1 MVLVVRLFVAL
12 VGGFFV
18 AQGLSKV
25 DDVVWFFVSGR
36 RVFCVSW
43 VLRGSWC
50 WLNCVGMG

>member
-25 DDVVWFFVSGR
+25 DDVVWFFVSGW
-36 RVFCVSW
+36 FFVSH
-43 VLRGSWC
+43 GFYEAHG
-50 WLNCVGMG
+50 VGLIV